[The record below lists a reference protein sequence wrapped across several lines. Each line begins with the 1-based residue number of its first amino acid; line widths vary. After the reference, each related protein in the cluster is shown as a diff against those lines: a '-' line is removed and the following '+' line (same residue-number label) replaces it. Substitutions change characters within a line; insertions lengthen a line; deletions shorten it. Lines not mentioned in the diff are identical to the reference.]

1 MPDIGLP
8 EIAIIAVIVFFLF
21 GAQRLPKLGKS
32 LGQGI
37 SGFKKGLN
45 GGYDDEEDEVEPTA
59 VVEAEAVTPA
69 AEQAPVAGGQPA
81 DAAVG
86 AEAPAAHTEALKPV

>member
-37 SGFKKGLN
+37 SSFKKGLN
-45 GGYDDEEDEVEPTA
+45 GDYDEDDEPTA
-59 VVEAEAVTPA
+59 VVKAEAG
-69 AEQAPVAGGQPA
+69 E
-81 DAAVG
+81 
-86 AEAPAAHTEALKPV
+86 EAPATEPAVTAVETSDEALKTV